1 MFISVKIHFVTSNI
15 NLRILTIKTL
25 VTLFITP
32 VGTQVLSIAALP
44 VSKKSRSQSAFQ
56 SIFFGNLTGT
66 GRAGCMFKLNCIFI
80 TSLSFR
86 IVY

>member
-44 VSKKSRSQSAFQ
+44 VSKKSRSQSAF
-56 SIFFGNLTGT
+56 
-66 GRAGCMFKLNCIFI
+66 
-80 TSLSFR
+80 
-86 IVY
+86 